1 MPLKKTNISFPFFSL
16 TSKTLS
22 ETTFEKLKIESD
34 RKNIFNKEMITD
46 ILMLA
51 SLFVAPFLLVLV
63 I

>member
-16 TSKTLS
+16 TSKASS
-22 ETTFEKLKIESD
+22 ETAFEKLEID

-46 ILMLA
+46 ILMLS